1 MDRQCWVTIELDDS
15 ICVVQSRKEDRRK
28 KRGREERI
36 WKGRKKKK
44 RGRDRKSYQ
53 NVQSLTGKSFE
64 ISCIQT
70 FNAD

>member
-15 ICVVQSRKEDRRK
+15 ICVVQSRKEERREEGK
-28 KRGREERI
+28 KEYGRE
-36 WKGRKKKK
+36 
-44 RGRDRKSYQ
+44 GRDRKSYQ